1 MKYNFAEYEKK
12 LKKYLDKDRYRHT
25 LGVMYT
31 AAALAMAHEYDMEQ
45 AQMAGLLHD
54 CAKYLSAEDKISYSK
69 KYGMPISKYEKKN
82 PELLH
87 AKLGACFANVK
98 YGVSDPEIL
107 SAITWHTTG
116 KPDMSLLDKIV
127 YVADYLEPNRN
138 QAPNLA
144 EVRELA
150 FRDLDECLCQIL
162 EDSIKY
168 LSNKKSTTGPMTR
181 RTWEYYRIYRMRNQ
195 EV

>member
-1 MKYNFAEYEKK
+1 MTREEIRKDLKNLLSEK
-12 LKKYLDKDRYRHT
+12 RFEHT
-25 LGVMYT
+25 LGVEYT
-31 AAALAMAHEYDMEQ
+31 SACLAMRYGADMEK
-45 AQMAGLLHD
+45 ARMAGLLHD
-54 CAKYLSAEDKISYSK
+54 CAKYLSAEDKIAYSK
-69 KYGMPISKYEKKN
+69 RYGMPISKYEKKN

-87 AKLGACFANVK
+87 ANLGACFANVK
-98 YGVSDPEIL
+98 YGIADPEIL

-150 FRDLDECLCQIL
+150 FKDLDECLCQIL

-168 LSNKKSTTGPMTR
+168 LSNKKSTTDPMTR

>member
-1 MKYNFAEYEKK
+1 MTREEIKKDLKNLLSEK
-12 LKKYLDKDRYRHT
+12 RFEHT
-25 LGVMYT
+25 LGVEYT
-31 AAALAMAHEYDMEQ
+31 SACLAMRYGADMEK
-45 AQMAGLLHD
+45 ARMAGLLHD
-54 CAKYLSAEDKISYSK
+54 CAKYLSADEKVAYSK
-69 KYGMPISKYEKKN
+69 RYGMPMSKYEKKN

-98 YGVSDPEIL
+98 YGVADPEIL

-127 YVADYLEPNRN
+127 YVAAYLEPNRN

-150 FRDLDECLCQIL
+150 FKDLDECLCQIL

-168 LSNKKSTTGPMTR
+168 LSNKKSTMDPMTR

>member
-1 MKYNFAEYEKK
+1 
-12 LKKYLDKDRYRHT
+12 
-25 LGVMYT
+25 
-31 AAALAMAHEYDMEQ
+31 
-45 AQMAGLLHD
+45 
-54 CAKYLSAEDKISYSK
+54 
-69 KYGMPISKYEKKN
+69 
-82 PELLH
+82 
-87 AKLGACFANVK
+87 
-98 YGVSDPEIL
+98 
-107 SAITWHTTG
+107 
-116 KPDMSLLDKIV
+116 MSLLDKIV

-150 FRDLDECLCQIL
+150 FKDLDECLCQIL

-168 LSNKKSTTGPMTR
+168 LSNKKSTTDPMTQ

>member
-1 MKYNFAEYEKK
+1 
-12 LKKYLDKDRYRHT
+12 
-25 LGVMYT
+25 
-31 AAALAMAHEYDMEQ
+31 
-45 AQMAGLLHD
+45 
-54 CAKYLSAEDKISYSK
+54 
-69 KYGMPISKYEKKN
+69 
-82 PELLH
+82 
-87 AKLGACFANVK
+87 
-98 YGVSDPEIL
+98 
-107 SAITWHTTG
+107 
-116 KPDMSLLDKIV
+116 MSLLDKIV

-168 LSNKKSTTGPMTR
+168 LSNKKSTTDPMTR

>member
-1 MKYNFAEYEKK
+1 MEKA
-12 LKKYLDKDRYRHT
+12 R
-25 LGVMYT
+25 
-31 AAALAMAHEYDMEQ
+31 
-45 AQMAGLLHD
+45 MAGLLHD
-54 CAKYLSAEDKISYSK
+54 CAKYLSADDKIAYSK
-69 KYGMPISKYEKKN
+69 RFGMPMSKYEKKN

-87 AKLGACFANVK
+87 AKLGACFAHTK
-98 YGVSDPEIL
+98 YGVTDPEIL

-138 QAPNLA
+138 QAPNLH

-150 FRDLDECLCQIL
+150 FWDLDECLCQIL

-168 LSNKKSTTGPMTR
+168 LSNKKSTTDPMTM
-181 RTWEYYRIYRMRNQ
+181 RTWEYYRIYRMHKQ